1 MKLPIDHPLS
11 REEQESIASTG
22 IDNWNTYLRRFP
34 KTKDRDRDRSLVEWS
49 GQGSLIKNIYGEEYI
64 DCLGGYGIFNLGHC
78 HPEVIEAVK
87 SQMDRMPLH
96 SQYLVNPI
104 TAEAARRLAEVTPG
118 NGKLRRTFFCNSGTE
133 SVEGALKLARLYT
146 GRPGFISTVDAFH
159 GKSFGSLSVTGR
171 PVFREPFQPLLQDV
185 SHVPYGDAAA
195 IEKAIDDR
203 TAAVIL
209 EPVQGEGGVIVPPD
223 DYLPKVREVCTARKV
238 LLIADEVQT
247 GMGRTGALFGV
258 NHWNVV
264 PDILCLAKALSG
276 GVIPCGS
283 FTTTDEIFA
292 AFHANPMYHS
302 STFGNNPLAATAA
315 AKAIEITVRDRLPER
330 AARLGATLLER
341 LRKLQEKFPKAIGA
355 VRGKGLL
362 IGIEMHSEAI
372 GETLAGRL
380 YAARVLVANTL
391 NKPEVIRIEPPL
403 NIPEEYLD
411 RLVEALDASLVNLRS

>member
-1 MKLPIDHPLS
+1 MKLPIDHPLD
-11 REEQESIASTG
+11 RAEQDAIAAEG

-34 KTKDRDRDRSLVEWS
+34 KTKDRDRDRNLVEWS
-49 GQGSLIKNIYGEEYI
+49 GEGSLIRNIYGEEFI
-64 DCLGGYGIFNLGHC
+64 DCLGGYGIFSLGHC
-78 HPEVIEAVK
+78 HPEVIAAVK

-104 TAEAARRLAEVTPG
+104 TAYAARCLAEVAPG
-118 NGKLRRTFFCNSGTE
+118 DLTRTFFCNSGTE
-133 SVEGALKLARLYT
+133 AVEGALKLARLFT
-146 GRPGFISTVDAFH
+146 GKRGYISTHNAFH
-159 GKSFGSLSVTGR
+159 GKSLGALSVTGR
-171 PVFREPFQPLLQDV
+171 QVFRAPFQPLLQDV
-185 SHVPYGDAAA
+185 RFVDYGDAAA
-195 IEKAIDDR
+195 IERAIDAD

-223 DYLPKVREVCTARKV
+223 DYFPKVREICTRKGV

-247 GMGRTGALFGV
+247 GLGRIGALFGV

-264 PDILCLAKALSG
+264 PDIMCLAKALSG

-283 FTTTDEIFA
+283 FTTTDTIYA

-315 AKAIEITVRDRLPER
+315 SKAIEITVRDRLPER
-330 AARLGATLLER
+330 SARLGAALLLR
-341 LRKLQEKFPKAIGA
+341 LRRLQEKHPGKIRA

-362 IGIEMHSEAI
+362 LGIEMHDEAQ
-372 GETLAGRL
+372 GAALAAGLYGR
-380 YAARVLVANTL
+380 RILVAYAL

-403 NIPEEYLD
+403 NIPEPYLD
-411 RLVEALDASLVNLRS
+411 TLVAALEETLPTV

>member
-11 REEQESIASTG
+11 REEQESIASAG

-34 KTKDRDRDRSLVEWS
+34 KTKDRDRDRKLVEWS
-49 GQGSLIKNIYGEEYI
+49 GEGSLIKNIYGEEYI

-87 SQMDRMPLH
+87 SQLDRMPLH

-146 GRPGFISTVDAFH
+146 GRPGFISTHDAFH

-185 SHVPYGDAAA
+185 VHVPYGDAAA
-195 IEKAIDDR
+195 IEEAIDDR

-223 DYLPKVREVCTARKV
+223 DYLPKVREVCTAREV

-276 GVIPCGS
+276 GIIPCGS

-292 AFHANPMYHS
+292 AFHVNPMYHS

-330 AARLGATLLER
+330 AARLGAGLLER
-341 LRKLQEKFPKAIGA
+341 LRKFQEKFPQSIRE

-362 IGIEMHSEAI
+362 IGIEMRSEAI
-372 GETLAGRL
+372 GEALTERL
-380 YAARVLVANTL
+380 YAARVLVANAL

-411 RLVEALDASLVNLRS
+411 RMIEALDASLGQLNP

>member
-1 MKLPIDHPLS
+1 VKLPIDHDLD
-11 REEQESIASTG
+11 REEQETLAAEA
-22 IDNWNTYLRRFP
+22 IDNWNAYLRRFP
-34 KTKDRDRDRSLVEWS
+34 KPKDRDRDRRLVEWS
-49 GQGSLIKNIYGEEYI
+49 GEGSIIRNIYGDEYV
-64 DCLGGYGIFNLGHC
+64 DCLGGYGIFSLGHR
-78 HPEVIEAVK
+78 HPEVIAAVK

-104 TAEAARRLAEVTPG
+104 TAEAGRRMAEVAPG
-118 NGKLRRTFFCNSGTE
+118 DLKRTFFCNSGTE
-133 SVEGALKLARLYT
+133 AVEGALKLARLHT
-146 GRPGFISTVDAFH
+146 KKHGFVSTHNAFH
-159 GKSFGSLSVTGR
+159 GKSLGSLSVTGR
-171 PVFREPFQPLLQDV
+171 QVFREPFQPLLQDV
-185 SHVPYGDAAA
+185 AFAPYGDAAA
-195 IEKAIDDR
+195 IEKAIGRD

-223 DYLPKVREVCTARKV
+223 DYFPRVREACTRKGA

-247 GMGRTGALFGV
+247 GLGRTGALFGV

-315 AKAIEITVRDRLPER
+315 AKAIEITVRDRLSER
-330 AARLGATLLER
+330 SARLGASLLER
-341 LRKLQEKFPKAIGA
+341 LRGLQRKHPESIRE

-362 IGIEMHSEAI
+362 LGVEMHSESLGGA
-372 GETLAGRL
+372 LAERL
-380 YAARVLVANTL
+380 YGRRILVAYAL
-391 NKPEVIRIEPPL
+391 NKPEVVRIEPPL
-403 NIPEEYLD
+403 NIPEPLLD
-411 RLVEALDASLVNLRS
+411 RLVDAMDICLAALRA